1 MVTMTGMDEPGQ
13 AAAHL
18 ARNLVNLRRT
28 RGLTQDML
36 ARDAAVPRSTIANLE
51 SGEGNPSLAVLVK
64 VAQALAVPIDEL
76 LASSRAMVRHWAADE
91 VTIRTKG
98 RGVDIRP
105 LVPEPVPDSQME
117 VMDFAPGA
125 IMGGTPHLPGTR
137 EFFTCLEG
145 RVRITVAGDAF
156 EVGTG
161 EVLAFPGNLPH
172 SYQNA
177 DGVSPARGV
186 SVVILAKAGV

>member
-1 MVTMTGMDEPGQ
+1 MSSPDDN

-36 ARDAAVPRSTIANLE
+36 AKDAGVPRSTIANLE

-76 LASSRAMVRHWAADE
+76 LASPRAMVRHWAAGE
-91 VTIRTKG
+91 VVLQVKG
-98 RGVDIRP
+98 RGVTIRP
-105 LVPEPVPDSQME
+105 LVPEPVPDSMME
-117 VMDFAPGA
+117 VMEFVPGA

-137 EFFTCLEG
+137 EFFTCLDG
-145 RVRITVAGDAF
+145 KVRITVAGDAY

-161 EVLAFPGNLPH
+161 ETLAFPGNLPH

-177 DGVSPARGV
+177 DGLAPARGV
-186 SVVILAKAGV
+186 SIVILAKAGT

>member
-1 MVTMTGMDEPGQ
+1 M
-13 AAAHL
+13 
-18 ARNLVNLRRT
+18 
-28 RGLTQDML
+28 
-36 ARDAAVPRSTIANLE
+36 
-51 SGEGNPSLAVLVK
+51 K

-76 LASSRAMVRHWAADE
+76 LASPRAMVRHWSADE
-91 VTIRTKG
+91 VTLRTKG
-98 RGVDIRP
+98 RGVSLRP
-105 LVPEPVPDSQME
+105 LVPEPVPDSMMD

-137 EFFTCLEG
+137 EFFSCLEG

-172 SYQNA
+172 SYQNT
-177 DGVSPARGV
+177 DGVAPARGV
-186 SVVILAKAGV
+186 SIVIFAKAGV